1 MKKDG
6 FSQVVS
12 WCRFEWSVH
21 CKGGDASPASI
32 SVLVPLGYLKSPLP
46 GHYPHPTASRDEIA
60 SFVEWICRS
69 RKLVSIWFADNL
81 LLIWFRGWR
90 EEGEESPVAAHIA
103 LPQGKRGCCI
113 GCRKSWS
120 KATEKLIKIYAKVA
134 HLLAE
139 KWENLAPVTKRQK
152 NSSLK
157 VAHWKLGEEE
167 WFNKY
172 VFYLRYIILQWDTF
186 PFWQFFYDLWVPDSA
201 IPAVCFRY
209 SALRK
214 PIISVFDPEIGIAKT
229 DGHN

>member
-1 MKKDG
+1 MG
-6 FSQVVS
+6 
-12 WCRFEWSVH
+12 W
-21 CKGGDASPASI
+21 GI
-32 SVLVPLGYLKSPLP
+32 SEEKSP
-46 GHYPHPTASRDEIA
+46 
-60 SFVEWICRS
+60 
-69 RKLVSIWFADNL
+69 VS
-81 LLIWFRGWR
+81 
-90 EEGEESPVAAHIA
+90 AHIT
-103 LPQGKRGCCI
+103 LPQEKRDCFAC
-113 GCRKSWS
+113 CRKSWL
-120 KATEKLIKIYAKVA
+120 KATEKLIKIYTKVA
-134 HLLAE
+134 HLLVE
-139 KWENLAPVTKRQK
+139 KQESPAPVMEWQK

-172 VFYLRYIILQWDTF
+172 IFYLRYIILQWDTF